1 MPEDRKLASRS
12 NKLWT
17 TEDDWAV
24 LGVFGVVSHAIV
36 MSMAVGLKPFG
47 YFLSAVMFSGFWSN
61 TILDDVR
68 RSCFWQT
75 QVSVPIVGFDTIE
88 SP

>member
-24 LGVFGVVSHAIV
+24 SCVFGVVSLAIV

-47 YFLSAVMFSGFWSN
+47 YFLSAAMLSGFWSN
-61 TILDDVR
+61 ILVDDVR
-68 RSCFWQT
+68 RSCFWRT
-75 QVSVPIVGFDTIE
+75 QVSAPIVGFDTIE